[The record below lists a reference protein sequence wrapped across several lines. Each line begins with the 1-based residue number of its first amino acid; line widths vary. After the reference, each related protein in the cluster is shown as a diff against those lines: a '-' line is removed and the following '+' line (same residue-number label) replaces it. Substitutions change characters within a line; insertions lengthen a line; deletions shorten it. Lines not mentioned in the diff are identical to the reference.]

1 MHFVFLR
8 EPQQLGIK
16 IDTDPLS
23 ESLISKKNQAISFTA
38 AIKTEGVLNV
48 GASYFCLKFCYYG
61 LMMWM
66 PLYLFTNQ
74 QSLSNYDVSWFVAFF
89 EVGAALGGFMI
100 GVVSDF
106 MRGRRYPLLVLNIF
120 VGAVFTY

>member
-1 MHFVFLR
+1 
-8 EPQQLGIK
+8 
-16 IDTDPLS
+16 
-23 ESLISKKNQAISFTA
+23 
-38 AIKTEGVLNV
+38 
-48 GASYFCLKFCYYG
+48 
-61 LMMWM
+61 MMWM